1 MSIVT
6 PLKSPNNF
14 ICAEAL
20 KNIIS
25 KDSKIDSFG
34 FSSGQLELSLL
45 RDGYDITFF
54 TNKLFVWEFWL
65 HLKTNHVNFID
76 DVRSIHES
84 LNFNDLVNIKQNWT
98 KLFDETEF
106 RAALFYLLNRY
117 SSNGV
122 FSRNE
127 IIKTNF
133 SPLNLRQLD
142 MVAPL
147 IKNADFRYHKHED
160 LCDFIQDLE
169 GDNLYM
175 IPATEYKYRVLM
187 GNYVPNQEEVYFNH
201 ERIFNI
207 LNDSDKKILAIYKY
221 NDYVDQMYKNKIY
234 VDKSGKITNNKK
246 IAEEIVFNNF
256 GL

>member
-20 KNIIS
+20 KNILS
-25 KDSKIDSFG
+25 KDFKIDSFG
-34 FSSGQLELSLL
+34 FSSGQLELSLYN
-45 RDGYDITFF
+45 DGYDIIFF
-54 TNKLFVWEFWL
+54 TNKIFVWEFWQN
-65 HLKTNHVNFID
+65 LKTNPEMFIS
-76 DVRSIHES
+76 DVKFLHNS
-84 LNFNDLVNIKQNWT
+84 LENRDLIPLKDRWY
-98 KLFDETEF
+98 DI
-106 RAALFYLLNRY
+106 
-117 SSNGV
+117 
-122 FSRNE
+122 FSRNP
-127 IIKTNF
+127 INKNNF

-142 MVAPL
+142 TLAPL
-147 IKNADFRYHKHED
+147 IKSTDIRYHDHDD
-160 LCDFIQDLE
+160 LCDFIDALE
-169 GDNLYM
+169 GDNIYL
-175 IPATEYKYRVLM
+175 IPANKYEYKVLKR
-187 GNYVPNQEEVYFNH
+187 NYIPNQEEVYFNH

-207 LNDSDKKILAIYKY
+207 LNDSDKKILAVYKY